1 MPSRCHLSPTQ
12 SEEETVLAYCLK
24 KEKLAKQ
31 TREAEKAAQRR
42 KLKAQLAALSD
53 DAEDDLQEE
62 FPPRAEKKQARVPK
76 APVDKEEIEE
86 ISSDAEEAEPTTEEE
101 APPPKVSRSKRHYTG
116 TPPPKAAK
124 AIKQEKASD
133 APSQARTVKAQPKAF
148 VGKPVARAT
157 TSVSTTRQ
165 AKGKAKQAKGSSPD
179 RSVLSI
185 KENTKLQAANPPPAK
200 AKRGNR
206 NTTRLVDNYALVS
219 SHPFLD
225 HLPALFKVARS
236 FSSNTLPAG
245 GDCISCK
252 ANFLACG
259 HRFKAPAADV
269 EAATTNVEATASDTA
284 ALISCAS
291 CARLGRPHCTHA
303 KPAGLAQY
311 LAEVLRLYGL
321 SSESHLCVSS
331 RNISVGIT
339 ELASIRKLYS
349 LVEARVI
356 SDTARH
362 AAEILA
368 AKAEHENDPG
378 YFVGA
383 GLISSK
389 DQLPDLF
396 SICESFFPSGDE
408 SPEEAAPL
416 QQALSPQWL
425 ELPSA
430 IGMVPG
436 SNPAN
441 RALLLFIEEVN
452 GLKEGGNVWPSLPE
466 HPGFL
471 PSSDELHD
479 RRIAVDAAL
488 LAGDLHPLNAIA
500 GPSGSSISEA
510 RASATPKDTG
520 GYFSLSQ
527 TGEVLTTIDPALLAI
542 VPPNVTAGEGE
553 EGDIEIDT
561 TDSSAEYFVNSIF
574 AGADMFFLRG
584 QDLDDNVANFYHRL
598 DRLKQKQT
606 TKTSVLNALTAIV
619 PVCESMLQRLA
630 IDPAALEHPSIFQ
643 LLRRGRRCFEIW
655 QNDHDNSY
663 RMPSVHNRIKSTLA
677 QKSRTQAAADT
688 DAAPAT
694 PVIPAKVPMDLVHAE
709 AVPPKKKRRSGKLPK
724 SAETVASSDEEGENA
739 EEVVIC
745 NHNPEE
751 RVLTLP
757 ENSAAMQVDNE
768 GGPVEATVTT
778 DTTVPVSGST
788 ETASGK
794 GCPAV
799 GEPMCRTGE

>member
-1 MPSRCHLSPTQ
+1 MPSRRHLSPTQ
-12 SEEETVLAYCLK
+12 SEEETVLAYRLK
-24 KEKLAKQ
+24 KEKLTKQ

-62 FPPRAEKKQARVPK
+62 FPPRTEKKRVRVPK
-76 APVDKEEIEE
+76 APVDEEEIEE

-101 APPPKVSRSKRHYTG
+101 APPPKASRSKRRYTG

-133 APSQARTVKAQPKAF
+133 APSQARTAKAQSKAF

-165 AKGKAKQAKGSSPD
+165 AKGKAKQAKGSTPDPD

-206 NTTRLVDNYALVS
+206 NTTRLVDDYALVS

-236 FSSNTLPAG
+236 FSSNTLPAV

-269 EAATTNVEATASDTA
+269 EAATADVEATASDAA
-284 ALISCAS
+284 ALVSCSS

-321 SSESHLCVSS
+321 SSESHLRVSS

-362 AAEILA
+362 AAEILV

-389 DQLPDLF
+389 DQLPGLF
-396 SICESFFPSGDE
+396 SICDSFFPSGDE
-408 SPEEAAPL
+408 SPEEAAVRL
-416 QQALSPQWL
+416 YQ
-425 ELPSA
+425 
-430 IGMVPG
+430 
-436 SNPAN
+436 AN

-479 RRIAVDAAL
+479 RGIAVDAAL
-488 LAGDLHPLNAIA
+488 LAGDPHPLNAIA

-510 RASATPKDTG
+510 RASSAPEDAG

-542 VPPNVTAGEGE
+542 VPPTVTTGEGE
-553 EGDIEIDT
+553 
-561 TDSSAEYFVNSIF
+561 AES
-574 AGADMFFLRG
+574 
-584 QDLDDNVANFYHRL
+584 
-598 DRLKQKQT
+598 
-606 TKTSVLNALTAIV
+606 
-619 PVCESMLQRLA
+619 
-630 IDPAALEHPSIFQ
+630 
-643 LLRRGRRCFEIW
+643 
-655 QNDHDNSY
+655 
-663 RMPSVHNRIKSTLA
+663 
-677 QKSRTQAAADT
+677 
-688 DAAPAT
+688 
-694 PVIPAKVPMDLVHAE
+694 
-709 AVPPKKKRRSGKLPK
+709 
-724 SAETVASSDEEGENA
+724 
-739 EEVVIC
+739 
-745 NHNPEE
+745 
-751 RVLTLP
+751 
-757 ENSAAMQVDNE
+757 
-768 GGPVEATVTT
+768 
-778 DTTVPVSGST
+778 
-788 ETASGK
+788 ASG
-794 GCPAV
+794 AV
-799 GEPMCRTGE
+799 RVA

>member
-1 MPSRCHLSPTQ
+1 MPSRRHLSPTQ
-12 SEEETVLAYCLK
+12 SEEETVLAYRQK

-31 TREAEKAAQRR
+31 TRKAEKAAQRR

-62 FPPRAEKKQARVPK
+62 FPPRTEKKRVRVPK
-76 APVDKEEIEE
+76 APVDEEEIEE
-86 ISSDAEEAEPTTEEE
+86 ISSDAEEAEPTTEE
-101 APPPKVSRSKRHYTG
+101 RSSSSKGVTFKTSLHART
-116 TPPPKAAK
+116 AK
-124 AIKQEKASD
+124 AQS
-133 APSQARTVKAQPKAF
+133 KAF

-165 AKGKAKQAKGSSPD
+165 AKGKAKQAKGSTPDPD

-206 NTTRLVDNYALVS
+206 NTTRLVDDYALVS

-236 FSSNTLPAG
+236 FSSNTLPAV

-269 EAATTNVEATASDTA
+269 EAATADVEATASDAA
-284 ALISCAS
+284 ALVSCSS

-321 SSESHLCVSS
+321 SSESHLRVSS

-368 AKAEHENDPG
+368 AKAEHETILD
-378 YFVGA
+378 
-383 GLISSK
+383 IS
-389 DQLPDLF
+389 LALVLF
-396 SICESFFPSGDE
+396 LAKTSF
-408 SPEEAAPL
+408 L
-416 QQALSPQWL
+416 
-425 ELPSA
+425 
-430 IGMVPG
+430 
-436 SNPAN
+436 AN
-441 RALLLFIEEVN
+441 CALLLFIEEVN

-479 RRIAVDAAL
+479 RGIAVDAAL
-488 LAGDLHPLNAIA
+488 LAGDPHPLNAIA

-510 RASATPKDTG
+510 RASSAPEDAG

-542 VPPNVTAGEGE
+542 VPPTVTTGEGE
-553 EGDIEIDT
+553 
-561 TDSSAEYFVNSIF
+561 AES
-574 AGADMFFLRG
+574 
-584 QDLDDNVANFYHRL
+584 
-598 DRLKQKQT
+598 
-606 TKTSVLNALTAIV
+606 
-619 PVCESMLQRLA
+619 
-630 IDPAALEHPSIFQ
+630 
-643 LLRRGRRCFEIW
+643 
-655 QNDHDNSY
+655 
-663 RMPSVHNRIKSTLA
+663 
-677 QKSRTQAAADT
+677 
-688 DAAPAT
+688 
-694 PVIPAKVPMDLVHAE
+694 
-709 AVPPKKKRRSGKLPK
+709 
-724 SAETVASSDEEGENA
+724 
-739 EEVVIC
+739 
-745 NHNPEE
+745 
-751 RVLTLP
+751 
-757 ENSAAMQVDNE
+757 
-768 GGPVEATVTT
+768 
-778 DTTVPVSGST
+778 
-788 ETASGK
+788 ASG
-794 GCPAV
+794 AV
-799 GEPMCRTGE
+799 RVA